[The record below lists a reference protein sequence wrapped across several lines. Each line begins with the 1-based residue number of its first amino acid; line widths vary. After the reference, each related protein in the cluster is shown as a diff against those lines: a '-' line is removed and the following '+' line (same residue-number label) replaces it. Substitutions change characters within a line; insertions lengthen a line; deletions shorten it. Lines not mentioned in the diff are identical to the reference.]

1 MVYKKNSF
9 YSIDLIFIIDI
20 LWTSTQAISLKNLA
34 RGIIISRNGFQNS
47 FSGKKQTGSEIPDF
61 FEAFGSFE
69 EVKTVFEN
77 VPSVIFLRKAEAG
90 FPVDFV
96 SGNVS
101 LFGYE
106 AADFTDGKLLYS
118 DLVHPEDLEAFG
130 FGIISNSERGIR
142 DYTQKYRVLT
152 KAGKVCWVEDRTLVR
167 YGQKGR
173 IKDYIGF
180 IRDITEEKKLEEK
193 LEYSEKKFKAL
204 MEYSDDAI
212 IIHDRDGKFLE
223 ANETS
228 CKRLGYSRE
237 ELLQMT
243 PYDLDAKYK
252 KSLPKQFKRIY
263 RNGKATFDTAHVL
276 KDGSVI
282 PIKLSTHIMEYDG
295 KTTVLT
301 VAKDM
306 REQKKTNEDLLY
318 AMKVQKVL
326 ETVVNNSPVVVFL
339 CRPEH
344 KWPVEFISDN
354 ISQFGYSVEEFTSGK
369 LLYGDIIHPS
379 DFEKVKDNL
388 MRNCLEG
395 KNEFIQEYRILTRDG
410 QVRWVDER
418 TFIQVDKKGGA
429 SYLQCVI
436 MDITEHKQ
444 ESDFLRVQ
452 CDLGIALITTDDFK
466 ETFKQLLEL
475 ALQVSPIDSGC
486 LYMIDKETGAL
497 SLETQRGLS
506 PSFLKFASHYEGNS
520 VMARLAR
527 NGQPVYK
534 HHSEICS
541 LTNVKLQPHE
551 TLKATAFLPISY
563 KGEFVAALKLISRT
577 EDEIPLNVR
586 NTLETIA
593 TEIGV
598 AIGRVMEKTEL
609 KKTCDDLE
617 ALFNALKDFLF
628 IVDVDG
634 CIVHC
639 NQAVSKNLGYSPE
652 ELKGKSIISLH
663 PQNKVLEAAG
673 NFSQLLEG
681 KESSCTI
688 PFVSKKGI
696 EIPAETRINRGK
708 WKGREVFI
716 SLSRLSEEAEGGE

>member
-1 MVYKKNSF
+1 M
-9 YSIDLIFIIDI
+9 
-20 LWTSTQAISLKNLA
+20 SLKNLA

-47 FSGKKQTGSEIPDF
+47 FSGKKKTGSEKTDF
-61 FEAFGSFE
+61 FEVFGSFDE
-69 EVKTVFEN
+69 LGAVFEN
-77 VPSVIFLRKAEAG
+77 IPSVIFLRKAEAG
-90 FPVDFV
+90 FPVEFV
-96 SGNVS
+96 SANVS
-101 LFGYE
+101 HFGYE
-106 AADFTDGKLLYS
+106 AADFKDGNLLYS
-118 DLVHPEDLEAFG
+118 DLIHPEDLEAFG

-142 DYTQKYRVLT
+142 GYTQKYRVLT
-152 KAGKVCWVEDRTLVR
+152 KAGKVRWVEDRTLVR

-173 IKDYIGF
+173 IRDYIGF
-180 IRDITEEKKLEEK
+180 IRDITEEKELEEK

-228 CKRLGYSRE
+228 CKRLGYSKE

-263 RNGKATFDTAHVL
+263 RDGKATFETVHVR
-276 KDGSVI
+276 KDGAVI

-295 KTTVLT
+295 KTMVLT

-306 REQKKTNEDLLY
+306 REQKRTKEDLLY
-318 AMKVQKVL
+318 AMKVRKVL

-339 CRPEH
+339 CLPEH
-344 KWPVEFISDN
+344 KWPVEFISEN
-354 ISQFGYSVEEFTSGK
+354 ISKFGYSVEDFTGGK
-369 LLYGDIIHPS
+369 LLFGDIIHPS
-379 DFEKVKDNL
+379 DFEKVKDSL
-388 MRNCLEG
+388 MRNCSEG
-395 KNEFIQEYRILTRDG
+395 KTDFTLEYRILTKDG

-418 TFIQVDKKGGA
+418 TFIQTDEKGDT

-436 MDITEHKQ
+436 MDITERKQ
-444 ESDFLRVQ
+444 ESDFLRIQ

-486 LYMIDKETGAL
+486 LYLINKETGDL
-497 SLETQRGLS
+497 SMETQRGLS
-506 PSFLKFASHYEGNS
+506 PSFLKFASHYDGNS

-551 TLKATAFLPISY
+551 TLKATAFLPILY
-563 KGEFVAALKLISRT
+563 KGELVAALKLISRT
-577 EDEIPLNVR
+577 EDEIPETARKV
-586 NTLETIA
+586 LETIA

-609 KKTCDDLE
+609 KKTCNDLE
-617 ALFNALKDFLF
+617 ALFNALNDFLF

-634 CIVHC
+634 CIAQC
-639 NQAVSKNLGYSPE
+639 NQAVSKKLGYSPE

-663 PQNKVLEAAG
+663 PQNKLLEAAG
-673 NFSQLLEG
+673 NFSQLLAG
-681 KESSCTI
+681 KKSSCTI

-696 EIPAETRINRGK
+696 EVPAETRISRGK

-716 SLSRLSEEAEGGE
+716 SLSRPSEEAEREE

>member
-1 MVYKKNSF
+1 MDRHHK
-9 YSIDLIFIIDI
+9 
-20 LWTSTQAISLKNLA
+20 QISLKNLA
-34 RGIIISRNGFQNS
+34 RGIIITRNEMQNS
-47 FSGKKQTGSEIPDF
+47 FSGKKKTGSEKPDF
-61 FEAFGSFE
+61 LEAFGSFDE
-69 EVKTVFEN
+69 LKAVLEN
-77 VPSVIFLRKAEAG
+77 IPSVIFLRKAEAG

-96 SGNVS
+96 SENVS
-101 LFGYE
+101 FFGYD
-106 AADFTDGKLLYS
+106 AADFKDGKLLYS
-118 DLVHPEDLEAFG
+118 DLIHPEDLEAFS

-152 KAGKVCWVEDRTLVR
+152 KAGKVRWVEDRTLVR

-173 IKDYIGF
+173 IRDYIGF

-204 MEYSDDAI
+204 LEYSDDAI

-223 ANETS
+223 ANEAS

-252 KSLPKQFKRIY
+252 KSLPKIFKRIY
-263 RNGKATFDTAHVL
+263 RDTKATFETSHMR
-276 KDGSVI
+276 KDGSIV
-282 PIKLSTHIMEYDG
+282 PIEMSTHIMEYDG

-306 REQKKTNEDLLY
+306 REQKKTKEELFY
-318 AMKVQKVL
+318 AMKVRKVL

-344 KWPVEFISDN
+344 KWPVEFISEN
-354 ISQFGYSVEEFTSGK
+354 ISNFGYSVEDFTGGK
-369 LLYGDIIHPS
+369 LLFGDIIHPS

-388 MRNCLEG
+388 RRNCSEG
-395 KNEFIQEYRILTRDG
+395 KNEFTREYRILTRDG

-418 TFIQVDKKGGA
+418 TFIQTDEKGA
-429 SYLQCVI
+429 TAYLQCVI
-436 MDITEHKQ
+436 MDITERKQ
-444 ESDFLRVQ
+444 ESDFLRIQ
-452 CDLGIALITTDDFK
+452 CDLGIALTTTDGIN

-486 LYMIDKETGAL
+486 LYLIGKETGEL

-506 PSFLKFASHYEGNS
+506 PSFLKFASHYNGSS

-534 HHSEICS
+534 HHSEICA

-563 KGEFVAALKLISRT
+563 KGEFLAALKLISRT
-577 EDEIPLNVR
+577 EDEIPQNVR

-617 ALFNALKDFLF
+617 ALFNSLNDFLF
-628 IVDVDG
+628 IVDADG

-639 NQAVSKNLGYSPE
+639 NQAVSKKLGYSPE

-663 PQNKVLEAAG
+663 PQNKLLEAAG
-673 NFSQLLEG
+673 NFSQLLAG
-681 KESSCTI
+681 IKSSCII
-688 PFVSKKGI
+688 PFVSKKGM
-696 EIPAETRINRGK
+696 EVPAETRINRGK
-708 WKGREVFI
+708 WKGRDVFI
-716 SLSRLSEEAEGGE
+716 SLSRLLEEAEREE